1 MTAFE
6 TLVLDLLIAMDVM
19 ELIRLIPM
27 FVRAFRRD
35 WRRKKKDE

>member
-19 ELIRLIPM
+19 EFIRLIPM
-27 FVRAFRRD
+27 ICRAFKRD

>member
-6 TLVLDLLIAMDVM
+6 TLVIDLLICMDVI
-19 ELIRLIPM
+19 ELIRLIPLL
-27 FVRAFRRD
+27 VRAFRKD

>member
-19 ELIRLIPM
+19 ELIRMIPM
-27 FVRAFRRD
+27 LMRAFRRD